1 MRLFHLEEQASEVD
15 FDVIFFLATMAL
27 LVLGTVMIFSSSYFV
42 SKEIYGNGITMTKK
56 HIIHAI
62 LGILAMVGIMST
74 DYRRLGS
81 GLIIMAGLVGSVIA
95 LVLCFV
101 PHIGHA
107 GGHSRRWIGYGFFM
121 FQASEIAK
129 MALIVFAAHFLSRKS
144 KQIQDFKTG
153 ILPLMIIVGLM
164 CGLIL
169 IEPDFGT
176 AAVLGL
182 WSLIILFIAGM
193 KWKHLGIMLGAGVP
207 LGIAAMLW
215 EPYRRAR
222 LTAFLNPWND
232 MLGIGY
238 QIIQSMVSFAKGGFA
253 GVGLGE
259 GTQKLF
265 YLPAPHTDF
274 ILSVAGEE
282 LGFIGITLIAV
293 LFGIWIW
300 RGFTIAQ
307 ATNDS
312 FGFYLVVSSVCLIG
326 LQAILNMGVALSLL
340 PTKGIALPF
349 FSYGGSPLIT
359 TMCICG
365 LILSVSKRAR
375 L

>member
-1 MRLFHLEEQASEVD
+1 
-15 FDVIFFLATMAL
+15 
-27 LVLGTVMIFSSSYFV
+27 
-42 SKEIYGNGITMTKK
+42 
-56 HIIHAI
+56 
-62 LGILAMVGIMST
+62 MVGIMSL
-74 DYRRLGS
+74 DYRRLSS

-101 PHIGHA
+101 PNIGHA
-107 GGHSRRWIGYGFFM
+107 GGHSRRWIGYGFFI

-129 MALIVFAAHFLSRKS
+129 MSLILFAAHFLSRKA
-144 KQIQDFKTG
+144 KNIQDFKTG
-153 ILPLMIIVGLM
+153 IIPLLAIVAVM

-176 AAVLGL
+176 AAVLGI

-193 KWKHLGIMLGAGVP
+193 RWKHLGMMLGLTIP
-207 LGIAAMLW
+207 LGTIAMLW

-222 LTAFLNPWND
+222 LLAFINPWND

-312 FGFYLVVSSVCLIG
+312 FGFYLVISSVCLIG

-359 TMCICG
+359 TMCISG
-365 LILSVSKRAR
+365 LVLSVSKRAR